1 MIVNIDEQ
9 DERIR
14 HGVQCVLDETLS
26 LGARAY
32 ELQVD
37 SQLLGAIPELDSTA
51 VVNVLMGLEEQFDI
65 TIEDDEIDAH
75 VFETLGS
82 LSELIAKKIK

>member
-37 SQLLGAIPELDSTA
+37 SQLLGAIPELDSAA

-65 TIEDDEIDAH
+65 SIEDDEIDAH